1 MHPGILQFL
10 IIMFAF
16 FLRKGYYELFR
27 LRVKNMRWLN
37 YGDLLVGAFA
47 AIVTTWVMLEVVLIM
62 QGTLKGPTPWL
73 MTLLDHLLKIS
84 LAGIGSIVFLG
95 WLCRI
100 RLPDLIIGI
109 GRGLVTYGAS
119 IALLSLWCWLPSVQ

>member
-16 FLRKGYYELFR
+16 FLRKGYHELFR
-27 LRVKNMRWLN
+27 PRVRNMTWLN
-37 YGDLLVGAFA
+37 YGDLFVGVVA
-47 AIVTTWVMLEVVLIM
+47 AIVTTWVMVEVVLIM
-62 QGTLKGPTPWL
+62 QGTLKQPTPWL
-73 MTLLDHLLKIS
+73 MALLDHLLKIS
-84 LAGIGSIVFLG
+84 LIGIGAIVGIG

-100 RLPDLIIGI
+100 RLPDFIVGV
-109 GRGLVTYGAS
+109 GRGLLTYGAP